1 MLPDKRTG
9 AEESHAIERKT
20 EDPAGCGP
28 SKGFSEYARHG
39 LAGHFWCEF
48 VLSISIASY
57 QLLRMVGAL
66 AAHLRRSFGLV
77 TWVGGIKVRELFFF
91 SIPFFFCSLLSCRT
105 SRTTMPGFCRVN
117 FVQLR
122 YGFDGQLGDISVL

>member
-91 SIPFFFCSLLSCRT
+91 DSFFLLFFIVMQDFSHNDARVL
-105 SRTTMPGFCRVN
+105 SGQFRSTT
-117 FVQLR
+117 LR
-122 YGFDGQLGDISVL
+122 F

>member
-91 SIPFFFCSLLSCRT
+91 RFLFSSVLYCHAGLLAQRC
-105 SRTTMPGFCRVN
+105 PGFV
-117 FVQLR
+117 
-122 YGFDGQLGDISVL
+122 GSISFNYVTVLMVSWGI